1 MALAAANT
9 DMTAKGAQAA
19 ARGRPWIA
27 IFALIT
33 LMVPVSIDVG
43 SLHMTPSRAFFLLTS
58 PFLLVR
64 LISGKYGRFNAVDGL
79 VLSYMAW
86 RTMIPFIHNPDVALQ
101 YAGSN
106 SVIFLGGYL
115 CGRCSIRTAT
125 DFRIAAKMLGAF
137 VIFSVPF
144 AISEAITGRM
154 VIPRFLDMIP
164 FISSVDDVNYR
175 RRMGIDRV
183 QFVFAHP
190 ILYGLFCS
198 LGVATYFTAMKG
210 FMLGVRRWISS
221 GLLVLAVFLSVS
233 SGPFLATLVQLA
245 LLIWGFLLRN
255 VGPRWKILG
264 ILAVVAYIILEL
276 ASTRPAIYAITSILA
291 FDPATANVRRILLEY
306 GLAQVAR
313 TPILGIGFNQWDL
326 PFYMSGSLDNFW
338 LANALVFG
346 IPAFVLYFAS
356 FVWALIS
363 VGRRDFPR
371 GSPLSNIRLGWAV
384 VQVSV
389 ILTLATVYIWSEIAS
404 LVMFVLGSG
413 LFLLEAEQDD
423 GTEKAPEPAST
434 TMRTAGPVFTR
445 FPPGEGQPSAKA
457 VAPRDSRPVSF
468 SRPRR

>member
-1 MALAAANT
+1 MALATADSQIRAQGAA
-9 DMTAKGAQAA
+9 GAD
-19 ARGRPWIA
+19 RRRPWIA
-27 IFALIT
+27 IIALIT

-43 SLHMTPSRAFFLLTS
+43 SLHMTPSRAFFLVTS
-58 PFLLVR
+58 PFLLFGLV
-64 LISGKYGRFNAVDGL
+64 LGKYGRFNAVDGL
-79 VLSYMAW
+79 VLGYMAW

-106 SVIFLGGYL
+106 TVIFLGGYL
-115 CGRCSIRTAT
+115 CGRCSIRTAS
-125 DFRIAAKMLGAF
+125 DFRIAAKLLGAF

-154 VIPRFLDMIP
+154 VIPRFLDAIP
-164 FISSVDDVNYR
+164 FVSSVNDVNYR
-175 RRMGIDRV
+175 RRLGLDRV

-198 LGVATYFTAMKG
+198 LGVATYFTATKG
-210 FMLGVRRWISS
+210 FMLGIRRWISS
-221 GLLVLAVFLSVS
+221 GLMVLAVFLSVS

-245 LLIWGFLLRN
+245 LLFWGFLLRN

-264 ILAVVAYIILEL
+264 ILAVVGYILLEL

-313 TPILGIGFNQWDL
+313 TPILGIGFNSWDL

-338 LANALVFG
+338 LANALIFG
-346 IPAFVLYFAS
+346 VPAFLLYFAS

-413 LFLLEAEQDD
+413 IFLLEAQEEDA
-423 GTEKAPEPAST
+423 APTAPANAAAPS
-434 TMRTAGPVFTR
+434 RTAGPIFTR
-445 FPPGEGQPSAKA
+445 FPATDAASPPPPATS
-457 VAPRDSRPVSF
+457 RDSRPIPF
-468 SRPRR
+468 SRSNT